1 MGAKIGPISDQGAQI
16 NHFLG
21 LSTRDPGPE
30 GFIKDK
36 ISKDNK
42 IINKKHQ
49 FPDKLFVPLVTT
61 SEKVLDTNLLPK
73 ISIKTLKIVFVE
85 TDENADENLVED
97 ESVGEKIN
105 TKGLESSAKEIT
117 LTKRKLLFVGR

>member
-1 MGAKIGPISDQGAQI
+1 MGRQDAKETPK
-16 NHFLG
+16 
-21 LSTRDPGPE
+21 STV
-30 GFIKDK
+30 I
-36 ISKDNK
+36 
-42 IINKKHQ
+42 
-49 FPDKLFVPLVTT
+49 VTT
-61 SEKVLDTNLLPK
+61 SEKVLDTELLPK